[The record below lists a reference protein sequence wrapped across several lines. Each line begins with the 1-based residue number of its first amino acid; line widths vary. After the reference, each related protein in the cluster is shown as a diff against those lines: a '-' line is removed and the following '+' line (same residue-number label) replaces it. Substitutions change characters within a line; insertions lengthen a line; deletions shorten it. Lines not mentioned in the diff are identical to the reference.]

1 MRRTVMIILL
11 GGALTACGSAL
22 AGVGVTDVAG
32 VAAGAPT
39 AIEAQRQDYEERLRV
54 QSEYAAD
61 QLRAARELAQQVIEE
76 AERVVADAEARAA
89 AAATPVK
96 PTTQVITRTV
106 EREVPVHEGDLN
118 RDQEL
123 SLLSDVEILK
133 QQVRDLLDQ
142 ARALEAAAGAGETV
156 MRESMLERYGYGGL
170 FGIVI
175 GVIATL
181 IARFTRRTKEVV

>member
-1 MRRTVMIILL
+1 MRRTVMMILL

-22 AGVGVTDVAG
+22 AGVSATDVAQ
-32 VAAGAPT
+32 VAVAVPSAM
-39 AIEAQRQDYEERLRV
+39 EAQRQEYEERLKV

-61 QLRAARELAQQVIEE
+61 QLRAAREMAQQVIEE